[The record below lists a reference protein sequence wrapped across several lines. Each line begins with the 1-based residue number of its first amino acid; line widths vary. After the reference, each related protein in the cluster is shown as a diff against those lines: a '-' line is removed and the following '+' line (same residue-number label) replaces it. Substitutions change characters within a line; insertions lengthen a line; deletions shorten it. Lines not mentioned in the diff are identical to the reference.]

1 MKKCPTLLVTGGMK
15 IKIIVKNHF
24 ICLGMS
30 TMKITEY
37 FNTGKDVEQ

>member
-1 MKKCPTLLVTGGMK
+1 MSNTVSYWGYENIGEKPFYT
-15 IKIIVKNHF
+15 
-24 ICLGMS
+24 LGMS